1 MLMNRFLREFYLQLV
16 KCWWDLNS
24 VITLLWLK
32 FDVLESLL
40 VYNYW
45 LMLFASFF
53 IVYVYDVTDVTQRAL
68 LEYLSTNVPVCESN

>member
-1 MLMNRFLREFYLQLV
+1 MGFKFCYNIFVVEIWCFREFTG
-16 KCWWDLNS
+16 
-24 VITLLWLK
+24 I
-32 FDVLESLL
+32 
-40 VYNYW
+40 YNYW